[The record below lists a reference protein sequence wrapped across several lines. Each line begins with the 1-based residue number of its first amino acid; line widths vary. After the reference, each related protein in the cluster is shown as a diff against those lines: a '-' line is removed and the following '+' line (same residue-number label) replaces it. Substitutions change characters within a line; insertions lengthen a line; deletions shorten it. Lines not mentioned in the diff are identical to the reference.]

1 MEMYSSQS
9 CHVRSFI
16 LERDGSVATSYFC
29 GREVQLLAVAFFDTK
44 NCYLTVKTSPEINY

>member
-44 NCYLTVKTSPEINY
+44 PAI